1 VPSVGSVSVR
11 SYILSFN
18 NITLGLYG
26 TSLASRNPTRMFSSI
41 NVFLKAALKASR
53 KVSLLI

>member
-11 SYILSFN
+11 SYTFSFN
-18 NITLGLYG
+18 NIILELCRA
-26 TSLASRNPTRMFSSI
+26 SLAPQNPTRIFSAI
-41 NVFLKAALKASR
+41 NVFLKATLKASR